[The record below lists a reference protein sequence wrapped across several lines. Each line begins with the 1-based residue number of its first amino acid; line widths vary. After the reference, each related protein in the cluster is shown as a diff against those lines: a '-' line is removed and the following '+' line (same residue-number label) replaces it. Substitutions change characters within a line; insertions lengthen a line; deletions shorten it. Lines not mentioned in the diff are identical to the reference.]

1 MVKLL
6 LFTLL
11 SFAFAFALAP
21 ALIWFLYKFQIG
33 EEINRKLPEG
43 HLKKE
48 GTPTM
53 AGLLIVLTA
62 AFINLFFNLSRAET
76 YLPIFALLTAGSLGA
91 VDDILKI
98 RNKKIIRAG
107 NLAAQAVSFFKT
119 SDLFN
124 WRLLIKAPWNVFRET
139 FKALGGSSSQIGFKA
154 YHKYLFQLAIG
165 LFFATWFYFKLDWHT
180 YWLPLLGYVNLGWL
194 FVPITIFLFTLF
206 LNSVAITD
214 GLDGLAGGLLLQ
226 VFASLGA
233 VAFFQNQLGLAIF
246 CATLVGA
253 LMSFLYFNFY
263 PARVFMG
270 NIGAHALGA
279 SAFVVSFMI
288 HKELLVFLMGGIF
301 VLEVVSDLVQI
312 VFKKSGHGKFF
323 KMAPLHHHFELSGW
337 PETKVTQRFW
347 LLGALF
353 NLLGLLFSFI

>member
-62 AFINLFFNLSRAET
+62 A
-76 YLPIFALLTAGSLGA
+76 SLGA

-107 NLAAQAVSFFKT
+107 GLAAQAVSFFKT

-165 LFFATWFYFKLDWHT
+165 LFFATWFYFKLD
-180 YWLPLLGYVNLGWL
+180 
-194 FVPITIFLFTLF
+194 
-206 LNSVAITD
+206 
-214 GLDGLAGGLLLQ
+214 
-226 VFASLGA
+226 
-233 VAFFQNQLGLAIF
+233 
-246 CATLVGA
+246 
-253 LMSFLYFNFY
+253 
-263 PARVFMG
+263 
-270 NIGAHALGA
+270 
-279 SAFVVSFMI
+279 
-288 HKELLVFLMGGIF
+288 
-301 VLEVVSDLVQI
+301 
-312 VFKKSGHGKFF
+312 
-323 KMAPLHHHFELSGW
+323 
-337 PETKVTQRFW
+337 
-347 LLGALF
+347 
-353 NLLGLLFSFI
+353 